1 MMTLNEFSCYPA
13 PKGASDLDDYGI
25 AKAMP

>member
-1 MMTLNEFSCYPA
+1 MMTLNEISRLPG